1 MKNGGKKMGEFLDKY
16 GGVIVGVTCILSLI
30 GVVTVLFNKGT
41 DSGVGKLMK
50 DKIDS
55 LATSA

>member
-1 MKNGGKKMGEFLDKY
+1 MGEFLDKY

-55 LATSA
+55 LAASA